1 MNEHWKGLTMEP
13 TEIVAKIADEY
24 AKAEKHLRLA
34 SVALNRMPR
43 LYDQIHKAGS
53 IGYLESLKRSAIA
66 QVNAGLVANAALAV
80 ANAHISDTER
90 ADDLGIDI
98 PVVRSGPGR

>member
-1 MNEHWKGLTMEP
+1 MNEHWKGLKMDP
-13 TEIVAKIADEY
+13 QEIVAKLSAEY
-24 AKAEKHLRLA
+24 SRAEKHLRLA
-34 SVALNRMPR
+34 GVALNRMPG

-53 IGYLESLKRSAIA
+53 IGYLETLKRSATA
-66 QVNAGLVANAALAV
+66 QVNAGLVANAAFGV

-90 ADDLGIDI
+90 ANDLGIDI